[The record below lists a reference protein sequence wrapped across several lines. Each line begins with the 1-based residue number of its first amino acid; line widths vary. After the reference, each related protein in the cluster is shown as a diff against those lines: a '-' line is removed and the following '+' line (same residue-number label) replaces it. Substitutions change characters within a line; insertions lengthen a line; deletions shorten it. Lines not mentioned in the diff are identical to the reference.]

1 MLGSALVSLM
11 FSDFCAV
18 DPNPVFPALCISC
31 DTTTAQFQ
39 GLRRETVK
47 LPEQMKQN
55 FLSELGAQQ
64 TQ

>member
-1 MLGSALVSLM
+1 MLGSALDSL
-11 FSDFCAV
+11 FSDFCPV
-18 DPNPVFPALCISC
+18 DPNPVSPALCISC

-39 GLRRETVK
+39 GFTRETVK
-47 LPEQMKQN
+47 LPEQMKQK

>member
-1 MLGSALVSLM
+1 MLDNALDSLV

-18 DPNPVFPALCISC
+18 DPNPVSPALCISC

-39 GLRRETVK
+39 GFKRETEK

-55 FLSELGAQQ
+55 LLSELGPQQ